1 MKTIVYLIR
10 HSVRFNN
17 KEMIESYKTTQNA
30 LLNSIK
36 CNRRKKSRNL
46 K

>member
-10 HSVRFNN
+10 HSVRLNN

-30 LLNSIK
+30 LLKN
-36 CNRRKKSRNL
+36 
-46 K
+46 